1 MDNNFSMSG
10 LKRIASVEH
19 GSTEGPIGTAK
30 RHWEAVVDTLPQL
43 ICLVDADGRI
53 VRTNRTLERW
63 GLGDVQSAAGGGLH
77 QRLHPHCTEPDCYL
91 RQHVALAGLA
101 GFATPANGMRVYE
114 EQLSRYLKIHL
125 SSLHQTE
132 VKLGN
137 ENRFSL
143 FVAEDVSRR
152 VGMDRKASASEEKL
166 QLLVESVSDLI
177 VQHSSDGTIHYLSS
191 ASSALLGRKPQ
202 ALLGVS
208 LFAQIH
214 EEDRGP
220 VADRVSQIPAGEFV
234 ESNTFRLKNASGDW
248 CWVEARTHAIVNAA
262 GKGELVSIIRDVSER
277 RREDEIAIEYSKKL
291 EHEVARKTGQ
301 LTMVIDMLK
310 QQVDENERDRL
321 SLEALGRRYTS
332 LVENTLTGIYLQQ
345 ENRVVF
351 CNERFAEIFGYTRDE
366 IAGMELHRLLDDVD
380 DLGSLPDMDQN
391 TNATMS
397 RANVVEGRRRDGGS
411 IWMKMSHARLEN
423 DEGVFVLGNV
433 IDVSEQVRIHEELRH
448 SEQAMHQLSS
458 LLITAQENE
467 RKRIANELHDGIGQ
481 RLSAIKFSVED
492 VLRCAEESASA
503 QSLER
508 LHDVVG
514 KIRDSIEEVRRTSM
528 DLRPSILDDLGLV
541 VTINWF
547 CREFGTMFPWI
558 AVVKSVTVQ
567 ETALREELKVV
578 IFRITQEAFHN
589 ISKHASANRVELSL
603 QVQDD
608 RLALNIND
616 NGCGFVM
623 DADVVNGP
631 SLGLKSMRERA
642 ELMGGSFD
650 IQSVCGEGTRISAFW
665 PVKVALSQFDQS
677 VLNGVGSDL

>member
-1 MDNNFSMSG
+1 MDNKPGAMRIPPGDLGTHEG
-10 LKRIASVEH
+10 L
-19 GSTEGPIGTAK
+19 IGTAK

-43 ICLVDADGRI
+43 ICLIDAEGGI
-53 VRTNRTLERW
+53 VRTNRTFERW
-63 GLGDVQSAAGGGLH
+63 GLGDVRSAAGGGFH
-77 QRLHPHCTEPDCYL
+77 QRLHPHCSDPDCYL
-91 RQHVALAGLA
+91 KQHVDPARMASL
-101 GFATPANGMRVYE
+101 ATPAHGLRVYD
-114 EQLSRYLKIHL
+114 EQLSRYLRIHL
-125 SSLHQTE
+125 SPVHQSGEKTG
-132 VKLGN
+132 K

-143 FVAEDVSRR
+143 FVAEDVSCR
-152 VGMDRKASASEEKL
+152 VGLDRKASASEEKL

-177 VQHSSDGTIHYLSS
+177 VQHGADGTIHYLSS
-191 ASSALLGRKPQ
+191 ASTALLGRKPR
-202 ALLGVS
+202 ALLGVN
-208 LFAQIH
+208 LFTQIH
-214 EEDRGP
+214 EDDRGP
-220 VADRVSQIPAGEFV
+220 VAERMRQIPAGEFV
-234 ESNTFRLKNASGDW
+234 ESNTFRLKNASDAW
-248 CWVEARTHAIVNAA
+248 CWVEARTHAIVNAS
-262 GKGELVSIIRDVSER
+262 GKGELVSIMRDVSKR
-277 RREDEIAIEYSKKL
+277 RREDEIALEYSKKL
-291 EHEVARKTGQ
+291 EQEVARKTGQ

-310 QQVDENERDRL
+310 QQIEENERDRL

-366 IAGMELHRLLDDVD
+366 IAGMELYRLLDDVD
-380 DLGSLPDMDQN
+380 IPGPLPDMDQN

-397 RANVVEGRRRDGGS
+397 RANVVEGRRRDGVS

-433 IDVSEQVRIHEELRH
+433 IDVSEQVRIHEELRQ

-492 VLRCAEESASA
+492 VLRCAEESAGA
-503 QSLER
+503 PSLER
-508 LHDVVG
+508 LRDVVG

-541 VTINWF
+541 ATINWF

-558 AVVKSVTVQ
+558 EVKKSVAIQ
-567 ETALREELKVV
+567 ETSLREEFKVV
-578 IFRITQEAFHN
+578 IFRIMQEAFHN

-603 QVQDD
+603 QLQGD
-608 RLALNIND
+608 RLALQIKD

-642 ELMGGSFD
+642 ELMGGLFD
-650 IQSVCGEGTRISAFW
+650 IHTVSGEGTRVCAFW
-665 PVKVALSQFDQS
+665 PAKVAVLQFDQPVLDS
-677 VLNGVGSDL
+677 VGGDF